1 MFINGLLLTLKE
13 TRKYTFLQPI
23 MKYKDFYCVP
33 KYSDGDK
40 TYYGDVEG
48 IPQIPMIEARNL
60 DDFERLFHEAVD
72 DYLEGNNRK
81 HTSPRW
87 GWLITLLVVIGII
100 VAAVLTC
107 PKKDQ
112 HVATLSDRLSSVMN
126 SQLTEE
132 SDEFETLGVLLGSAL
147 ATPIIRNFISVDD
160 YIVCSVGKYTYQ
172 GEEQIVSLGVFGH
185 VFTVSKERIEE
196 IVKSSI

>member
-1 MFINGLLLTLKE
+1 
-13 TRKYTFLQPI
+13 
-23 MKYKDFYCVP
+23 MKYRNFYCSP
-33 KYSDGDK
+33 KYSEGDN
-40 TYYGDVEG
+40 TYYGDVAG
-48 IPQIPMIEARNL
+48 TPQIPMIYAKNL

-72 DYLEGNNRK
+72 EFLDWKYKK
-81 HTSPRW
+81 HSHAKW
-87 GWLITLLVVIGII
+87 GCLIALLVVIGILI
-100 VAAVLTC
+100 AAILTC

-112 HVATLSDRLSSVMN
+112 HVATISDRISSVLN

-172 GEEQIVSLGVFGH
+172 GEEQIISLGVFGH
-185 VFTVSKERIEE
+185 VFTVPKERIEE
-196 IVKSSI
+196 TIKSSL